1 VFLVWGAAG
10 DMQSMGE
17 KQSWAVLENK
27 RRRLSVLRGVNRR
40 IVGNS
45 IRKGRGN
52 REMDS
57 AVRGVWRWQF
67 RSGADV
73 G

>member
-10 DMQSMGE
+10 DMHWMGE
-17 KQSWAVLENK
+17 KQLWAASENK
-27 RRRLSVLRGVNRR
+27 RRRLSVPRGVDRR

-45 IRKGRGN
+45 IGKGRGN

-57 AVRGVWRWQF
+57 EVEGVLELAFQEQSRG
-67 RSGADV
+67 
-73 G
+73 